1 MRNPLLIPAICILA
15 AFIGN
20 IAYPQHQKQTP
31 EETLQETF
39 GNDTISDEMIKLI
52 GLYAAYQ
59 YSDSA
64 LKCYESGKYQ
74 TALNLYDTAAIL
86 TEKSINYFTGISFLI
101 IFLLI
106 SVVYYF
112 ENINVDEL

>member
-1 MRNPLLIPAICILA
+1 MRHTLLIPGICILA

-20 IAYPQHQKQTP
+20 IAYPQHQEQTT

-86 TEKSINYFTGISFLI
+86 TEKSIMKNQQSSSIYIHIYIYL
-101 IFLLI
+101 
-106 SVVYYF
+106 VKRVR
-112 ENINVDEL
+112 INLNKK